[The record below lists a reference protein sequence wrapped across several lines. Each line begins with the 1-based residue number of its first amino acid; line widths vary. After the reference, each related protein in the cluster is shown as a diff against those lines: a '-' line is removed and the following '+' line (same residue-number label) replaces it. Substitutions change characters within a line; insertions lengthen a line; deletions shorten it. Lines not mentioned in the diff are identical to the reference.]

1 MDNAVALG
9 HEAIVAATIL
19 APLAVFG
26 VAIGIGRLAE
36 GVMRGC
42 GRAEDRETRKQ
53 IREAMMAPAAMIEGV
68 AIFAAVIAFLMAS
81 GGIDLIRLG
90 S

>member
-1 MDNAVALG
+1 MDNALALG
-9 HEAIVAATIL
+9 HEALVAATIL
-19 APLAVFG
+19 APLAVLG
-26 VAIGIGRLAE
+26 VALGIGRLAE

-42 GRAEDRETRKQ
+42 SQADKSTRKQ
-53 IREAMMAPAAMIEGV
+53 IRESMMAPAAMIEGV

-81 GGIDLIRLG
+81 GGIDIIRLA